1 MKRRATFIIDD
12 NILEE
17 VKIKAIKERKSY
29 SDMLE
34 EIIKK
39 GMKR

>member
-1 MKRRATFIIDD
+1 MRRRATFIIDD

-34 EIIKK
+34 EIIRK
-39 GMKR
+39 GMKK

>member
-1 MKRRATFIIDD
+1 MRRRATFIIDD